1 MRQSF
6 FICAAAEQEREVPL
20 DSRQAVFIRSRP
32 SSARL
37 LFFCFQLGGLTL
49 KYTIFYGFEKIILDQ
64 FFGFV
69 R

>member
-6 FICAAAEQEREVPL
+6 FICAAAEQEREASL
-20 DSRQAVFIRSRP
+20 DSRQAVLSVLAP
-32 SSARL
+32 SPVGL

-49 KYTIFYGFEKIILDQ
+49 KYTIFYGFEEIILDQ